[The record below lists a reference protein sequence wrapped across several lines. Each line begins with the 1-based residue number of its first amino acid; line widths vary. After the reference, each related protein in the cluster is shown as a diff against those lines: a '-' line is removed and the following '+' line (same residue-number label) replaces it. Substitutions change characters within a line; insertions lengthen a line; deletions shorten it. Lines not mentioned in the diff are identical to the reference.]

1 MSLTLARRVEA
12 AEDKMKECS
21 FKPEINKVAQGHTNS
36 FLKYRFR
43 QSTSTRS

>member
-21 FKPEINKVAQGHTNS
+21 FKPEINKVAKGYPNPHPNPHN
-36 FLKYRFR
+36 
-43 QSTSTRS
+43 